1 MAFSLRRGRKAGDDE
16 VPDEGVPDDGTMTLV
31 EHLREL
37 RSRIVRSVVAIIL
50 ATIVSFFF
58 YNQIFEL
65 LTRPFTTTVN
75 QLAKDEGLQAQLTLT
90 GVADAFTLQL
100 KTSLAAGIVIS
111 SPYWLYQIW
120 AFIVPGL
127 HPRERRWT
135 RVFAAIAGPL
145 FLLGVAIGYYVLPKG
160 LSILLDFTPADVS
173 NLIEVSRYLS
183 FILRMLLVFG
193 IAFEIP
199 LFVVLLNL
207 AGVVTGR
214 QLGRFR
220 AWIILGTFIFAAVAT
235 PSTDP
240 ISMLFLAIPMT
251 LLFLLSEIIARLI
264 DRRRGIHD
272 YEEWDDNEQSD
283 LALDRG
289 ADDDLPSSL
298 DESDD

>member
-1 MAFSLRRGRKAGDDE
+1 VAFSLRRGRKAGDDE

>member
-1 MAFSLRRGRKAGDDE
+1 VAFSLRRGRKAAE
-16 VPDEGVPDDGTMTLV
+16 PEPPVPDDGTMTLI

-37 RSRIVRSVVAIIL
+37 RSRIVKGVVSIIA
-50 ATIVSFFF
+50 ATIGSFFF
-58 YNQIFEL
+58 YDQLFDL
-65 LTRPFTTTVN
+65 LTDPFRTVVKD
-75 QLAKDEGLQAQLTLT
+75 LAEREGLDARLTLT

-100 KTSLAAGIVIS
+100 KTCLVAGIVIA
-111 SPYWLYQIW
+111 SPIWLYQIW

-135 RVFAAIAGPL
+135 RVFASIAGPL
-145 FLLGVAIGYYVLPKG
+145 FLLGVAVGYYVLPKG

-193 IAFEIP
+193 VAFEIP

-214 QLGRFR
+214 ALGRAR
-220 AWIILGTFIFAAVAT
+220 AWIVVGTFVFAAVAT

-240 ISMLFLAIPMT
+240 ISMLFLALPMT
-251 LLFLLSEIIARLI
+251 LLFLLSEVIARTI
-264 DRRRGIHD
+264 DKRRGIHD
-272 YEEWDDNEQSD
+272 FEAWTDDEQSE
-283 LALDRG
+283 LAIERS
-289 ADDDLPSSL
+289 ADDDRPSSL